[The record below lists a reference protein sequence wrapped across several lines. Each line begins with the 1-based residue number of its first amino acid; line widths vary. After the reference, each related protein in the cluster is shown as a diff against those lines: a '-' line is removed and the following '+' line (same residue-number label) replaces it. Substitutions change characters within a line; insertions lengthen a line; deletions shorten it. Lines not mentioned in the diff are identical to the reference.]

1 MQCKVRDDVKDLD
14 QALTEITAIRHQMAR
29 SAEFRGYGP
38 ATLAATGVFAALAA
52 AAQALWLE
60 HPESDVASYLT
71 LWLATAALS
80 GTLIGVEM
88 VARSR
93 RVHTGLAEEM
103 IATAVEQFLPA
114 AAAGTLVTAVLFL
127 FAPDNLWMLPG
138 LWQILFSLGVFA
150 SCRFLPR
157 SIFAVGVWYLTTGLA
172 CLAFASGARA
182 FSPWA
187 MGLPYAVGQL
197 LSAAL
202 VLQDSTEE
210 EDGEV

>member
-1 MQCKVRDDVKDLD
+1 MKDLD
-14 QALTEITAIRHQMAR
+14 EALTEITAIRHQIAR

-52 AAQALWLE
+52 GGQALWLKL
-60 HPESDVASYLT
+60 PERDVVAYLT
-71 LWLATAALS
+71 LWVTTAALS
-80 GTLIGVEM
+80 VALIGFEM
-88 VARSR
+88 VDRSR

-114 AAAGTLVTAVLFL
+114 AAAGTLVTAILFL
-127 FAPDNLWMLPG
+127 FAPENLWMLPG

-157 SIFAVGVWYLTTGLA
+157 SIFVVGVWYLTTGLA

-187 MGLPYAVGQL
+187 MGVPYGLGQL
-197 LSAAL
+197 LCAAL
-202 VLQDSTEE
+202 VLLHSAEE
-210 EDGEV
+210 GDGEV

>member
-1 MQCKVRDDVKDLD
+1 LQCKVRDDVKDLD

-71 LWLATAALS
+71 LWVATAALS

>member
-1 MQCKVRDDVKDLD
+1 LHCKVFDDVKDLD
-14 QALTEITAIRHQMAR
+14 EALTEITAIRHQMAR

-52 AAQALWLE
+52 GAQALWLK
-60 HPESDVASYLT
+60 HPETDVASYLT
-71 LWLATAALS
+71 LWVTTAALS
-80 GTLIGVEM
+80 AALIGFEM
-88 VARSR
+88 VGRSR

-114 AAAGTLVTAVLFL
+114 AAAATLLTAVLYL
-127 FAPDNLWMLPG
+127 FAPSNLWMLPG

-172 CLAFASGARA
+172 CLAFASGERA

-187 MGLPYAVGQL
+187 MGVPYGVGQL

-202 VLQDSTEE
+202 VLRVSLEE
-210 EDGEV
+210 GDGEV

>member
-1 MQCKVRDDVKDLD
+1 VIEDVKDLD
-14 QALTEITAIRHQMAR
+14 EALTEITAIRHQMAR

-38 ATLAATGVFAALAA
+38 ATLAATGVLAGLAA
-52 AAQALWLE
+52 GGQALWLK
-60 HPESDVASYLT
+60 HPESDVISYLT
-71 LWLATAALS
+71 LWVTTAALS
-80 GTLIGVEM
+80 VAVIGVEM

-103 IATAVEQFLPA
+103 IAAAVEQFLPA

-127 FAPDNLWMLPG
+127 FAPENLWMLPG

-157 SIFAVGVWYLTTGLA
+157 AMFAVGVWYLTTGLA
-172 CLAFASGARA
+172 CLAFANGARA

-187 MGLPYAVGQL
+187 MGIPYGMGQL

-202 VLQDSTEE
+202 VLQHLTEE
-210 EDGEV
+210 GDGEVQ

>member
-1 MQCKVRDDVKDLD
+1 MNEDVKDLD
-14 QALTEITAIRHQMAR
+14 AALTHITAIRHQMAR

-52 AAQALWLE
+52 GGQARWLAHPENDVVSYLALW
-60 HPESDVASYLT
+60 VT
-71 LWLATAALS
+71 TAALS
-80 GTLIGVEM
+80 VALIGFEM

-114 AAAGTLVTAVLFL
+114 AAAGTLVTAVLFR
-127 FAPDNLWMLPG
+127 FAPENLWMLPG

-157 SIFAVGVWYLTTGLA
+157 PIFAVGVWYLTTGLA
-172 CLAFASGARA
+172 CLAFASGAQA

-187 MGLPYAVGQL
+187 MGIPYGVGQL
-197 LSAAL
+197 LCAAL
-202 VLQDSTEE
+202 LLQHLDEVG
-210 EDGEV
+210 DGEA

>member
-1 MQCKVRDDVKDLD
+1 VIEESHVKDLD
-14 QALTEITAIRHQMAR
+14 EVLTEITAIRNQMAR

-52 AAQALWLE
+52 GGQALWLK
-60 HPESDVASYLT
+60 HPESDVVAYLVIWVT
-71 LWLATAALS
+71 IAALS
-80 GTLIGVEM
+80 VALIGFEM
-88 VARSR
+88 VTRSR

-114 AAAGTLVTAVLFL
+114 AAAGTLVTAVLFR
-127 FAPDNLWMLPG
+127 FAPENLWMLPG
-138 LWQILFSLGVFA
+138 LWQIMFSLGVFA

-157 SIFAVGVWYLTTGLA
+157 PIFAVGVWYLTTGLA
-172 CLAFASGARA
+172 CLAFASGERA

-187 MGLPYAVGQL
+187 MGVPYGVGQL

-202 VLQDSTEE
+202 LFQHGPEE
-210 EDGEV
+210 GDGDV

>member
-1 MQCKVRDDVKDLD
+1 VKDLEE
-14 QALTEITAIRHQMAR
+14 ALTEITAIRHQMAR

-52 AAQALWLE
+52 AGQALWLE
-60 HPESDVASYLT
+60 HPENHVAAYLT
-71 LWLATAALS
+71 LWVTTAALS
-80 GTLIGVEM
+80 AALIGVEM
-88 VARSR
+88 VARSH

-150 SCRFLPR
+150 SGRFLPR
-157 SIFAVGVWYLTTGLA
+157 SMFAVGVWYLTTGLA
-172 CLAFASGARA
+172 CLAFASGAGA

-187 MGLPYAVGQL
+187 MGVPYGVGQL

-202 VLQDSTEE
+202 VLQHSAEE

>member
-1 MQCKVRDDVKDLD
+1 VNGDVKDLD

-52 AAQALWLE
+52 AAQARWLP
-60 HPESDVASYLT
+60 HPEDDVVLYLT
-71 LWLATAALS
+71 LWVTTAVLSAAL
-80 GTLIGVEM
+80 IGFEM
-88 VARSR
+88 VARSH

-103 IATAVEQFLPA
+103 VATAVEQFLPA
-114 AAAGTLVTAVLFL
+114 AAAGALVTAVLL
-127 FAPDNLWMLPG
+127 HFAAENLWMLPG

-157 SIFAVGVWYLTTGLA
+157 PLFAVGVWYLTTGLA
-172 CLAFASGARA
+172 CIAFASGEQA

-187 MGLPYAVGQL
+187 MGIPYGAGQL

-202 VLQDSTEE
+202 VRRHLAEE
-210 EDGEV
+210 GDGEARQG

>member
-1 MQCKVRDDVKDLD
+1 VNGDVKDLD

-52 AAQALWLE
+52 VGQALWLP
-60 HPESDVASYLT
+60 HPETDVVIYLT
-71 LWLATAALS
+71 LWVTTAALS
-80 GTLIGVEM
+80 VALIGFEM
-88 VARSR
+88 VARSH

-114 AAAGTLVTAVLFL
+114 AAAGALVTAVLL
-127 FAPDNLWMLPG
+127 RFAAENLWMLPG

-157 SIFAVGVWYLTTGLA
+157 PLFAVGVWYLTTGLA
-172 CLAFASGARA
+172 CIAFASGERA

-187 MGLPYAVGQL
+187 MGIPYGAGQL

-202 VLQDSTEE
+202 MWRHLTEE
-210 EDGEV
+210 GDGEAQEG

>member
-1 MQCKVRDDVKDLD
+1 MKDLD
-14 QALTEITAIRHQMAR
+14 EALTEITAIRHQMAR

-38 ATLAATGVFAALAA
+38 ATLAATGVFAAVAA

-71 LWLATAALS
+71 LWVATAALS